1 MNKETEAAKGKSHIW
16 IYIILILAIA
26 IIGSIIY
33 RNHIESNATGVQKN
47 EQPAPV
53 AEAAI
58 QEAEPCTTA
67 EPEIVCDDNYDKG
80 VEAFKMEEGDEA
92 IDYFT
97 LSGSAESHY
106 MLGLIYENGCG
117 TIAPNPLLA
126 RDNYKKAAEMGNT
139 DAQAKLNR

>member
-1 MNKETEAAKGKSHIW
+1 MNKETEAAKGKSPIW

-33 RNHIESNATGVQKN
+33 RSHIESNATGVQKN

-67 EPEIVCDDNYDKG
+67 EPEIVCAKQKIFQYN
-80 VEAFKMEEGDEA
+80 V
-92 IDYFT
+92 
-97 LSGSAESHY
+97 LSALWYCAGIITTSRAG
-106 MLGLIYENGCG
+106 GLHK
-117 TIAPNPLLA
+117 PP
-126 RDNYKKAAEMGNT
+126 
-139 DAQAKLNR
+139 